1 MMEMP
6 RRSELQQ
13 RLVLFAAL
21 FTLAD
26 AAFFFTLLSFG
37 SQDYA
42 KSTVGLSVS
51 MILLLFSAPIT
62 LYVCLNHLARR
73 RVTEE
78 V

>member
-1 MMEMP
+1 MNGMP
-6 RRSELQQ
+6 RRSELQ
-13 RLVLFAAL
+13 RRITFVAAL

-37 SQDYA
+37 SQVYV
-42 KSTVGLSVS
+42 KSTVGLSIS

-62 LYVCLNHLARR
+62 LYFCLSHLARR
-73 RVTEE
+73 RIPDE